1 MGTRSTITFCEK
13 INDEIQP
20 LVSIY
25 QQYDGYLEGVGKDL
39 CTWLSKMTILNGYT
53 LYDKYSDDVANG
65 IGCLVAQYI
74 RNIKPHIG
82 DTYIIPMDSSQD
94 GIDYNYKI
102 IFDAYGKEPCN
113 AAKVATV
120 MVNNWGRDYFF
131 IGTPKELLAYID
143 KQNEDK

>member
-1 MGTRSTITFCEK
+1 MGTRSTITFYEK
-13 INDEIQP
+13 SDDKLIPYVN
-20 LVSIY
+20 IY

-53 LYDKYSDDVANG
+53 LHDKYSDDVANG
-65 IGCLVAQYI
+65 VGCLVAQYI

-82 DTYIIPMDSSQD
+82 DTYIIPMDSSQE

-113 AAKVATV
+113 AAKVATI

-131 IGTPKELLAYID
+131 TGTPKELLAYID

>member
-13 INDEIQP
+13 INDGIQP

-53 LYDKYSDDVANG
+53 LHHKYNDDVANG

-74 RNIKPHIG
+74 RNKKLHIG
-82 DTYIIPMDSSQD
+82 GTYIIPMDSLQE

-113 AAKVATV
+113 AAEVATI
-120 MVNNWGRDYFF
+120 MVNNWGKDNFF
-131 IGTPKELLAYID
+131 TGTPKELLIYIE
-143 KQNEDK
+143 KQKEEE

>member
-39 CTWLSKMTILNGYT
+39 CTWLSKMTILNGYSF
-53 LYDKYSDDVANG
+53 YDKYSDDVANG
-65 IGCLVAQYI
+65 VGCLVAQYI

-82 DTYIIPMDSSQD
+82 DTYIIPIDSSQED
-94 GIDYNYKI
+94 IDYNYKI
-102 IFDAYGKEPCN
+102 IFDSYGKEPCN

-131 IGTPKELLAYID
+131 TGTPKELLAYID

>member
-39 CTWLSKMTILNGYT
+39 CTWLSKMTILNGYSF
-53 LYDKYSDDVANG
+53 YDRYSDDVANG
-65 IGCLVAQYI
+65 VGCLVAQYI

-94 GIDYNYKI
+94 DIDYNYKI
-102 IFDAYGKEPCN
+102 IFDSYGKEPCN

-131 IGTPKELLAYID
+131 TGTPKELLAYID

>member
-39 CTWLSKMTILNGYT
+39 CTWLSKMTILNGYSF
-53 LYDKYSDDVANG
+53 YDRYSDDVANG
-65 IGCLVAQYI
+65 VGCLVAQYI

-94 GIDYNYKI
+94 DIDYNYKI
-102 IFDAYGKEPCN
+102 IFDSYGKEPCN

-120 MVNNWGRDYFF
+120 MVNKWGRDYFF
-131 IGTPKELLAYID
+131 TGTPKELLAYID

>member
-13 INDEIQP
+13 INDEIEP

-39 CTWLSKMTILNGYT
+39 CTWLSKMTILNGYSF
-53 LYDKYSDDVANG
+53 YDRYSDDVANG
-65 IGCLVAQYI
+65 VGCLVAQYI

-94 GIDYNYKI
+94 DIDYNYKI
-102 IFDAYGKEPCN
+102 IFDSYGKEPCN

-120 MVNNWGRDYFF
+120 MVNKWGRDYFF
-131 IGTPKELLAYID
+131 TGTPKELLAYID